1 MPDSNAERSVLEQL
15 AHDLLIE
22 RRRARRWGIF
32 FRLSALA
39 LIALGLVLGVAAF
52 GARER
57 VCMDQCTALVEIRGE
72 LEAGGRASAQH
83 VIDGMQSALK
93 HRGIKGLVLRINSP
107 GGSPVQA
114 GQVYDEVRRLRA
126 LHPEVPIYAVV
137 EEAAASGGYY
147 IAAAADRIY
156 VDKASIVGSI
166 GVVMDGF
173 GFTGAM
179 EKLGV
184 ERRLQTAGENKA
196 LMDPFSPQEPRHEAY
211 VQQMLEDI
219 HGQFIAAV
227 KAGRGAR
234 LKDAPELFTGLV
246 WNGQR
251 AIDLGLAD
259 ALGSVDFVAREV
271 IKAEEILDFTP
282 EDDLADRFARRLGA
296 TLVRELPSLRYHPP
310 AALR

>member
-1 MPDSNAERSVLEQL
+1 MADSNAERSVLEQL
-15 AHDLLIE
+15 AQDLLTE
-22 RRRARRWGIF
+22 RRRQRRWSIF
-32 FRLSALA
+32 FRLCA
-39 LIALGLVLGVAAF
+39 IALVAFGLVLALAAL
-52 GARER
+52 GSRER
-57 VCMDQCTALVEIRGE
+57 VCLDRCTALVEIRGE
-72 LEAGGRASAQH
+72 LEVGGRASAQRI
-83 VIDGMQSALK
+83 IDGMQSAMR
-93 HRGIKGLVLRINSP
+93 HRGIKGLILRINSP

-114 GQVYDEVRRLRA
+114 GQVYDEVQRLRA
-126 LHPEVPIYAVV
+126 RHPEIPIYAVV

-196 LMDPFSPQEPRHEAY
+196 LMDPFSPEQPRQKAY
-211 VQQMLEDI
+211 VQQMLDDI
-219 HGQFIAAV
+219 HAQFIAAV
-227 KAGRGAR
+227 KAGRGTR
-234 LKDAPELFTGLV
+234 LKDAPEIFTGLV

-259 ALGSVDFVAREV
+259 ALGSVNSVARDV
-271 IKAEEILDFTP
+271 IDAEEILDFTP

-296 TLVRELPSLRYHPP
+296 ALVREMPSLRHYLPGAP
-310 AALR
+310 R

>member
-15 AHDLLIE
+15 AQDLLIE
-22 RRRARRWGIF
+22 RRRQRRWSVF
-32 FRLSALA
+32 FRLFTLA
-39 LIALGLVLGVAAF
+39 LLALGLVLGFAAL
-52 GARER
+52 GSHER
-57 VCMDQCTALVEIRGE
+57 VCLDQCTAVVEIQGE
-72 LEAGGRASAQH
+72 LEAGGRASAQRI
-83 VIDGMQSALK
+83 IDGMQSALK

-126 LHPEVPIYAVV
+126 QHPEIPIYAVV

-173 GFTGAM
+173 GFTGTM
-179 EKLGV
+179 DKLGV

-196 LMDPFSPQEPRHEAY
+196 LMDPFSPQVPRQMAH
-211 VQQMLEDI
+211 VQQMLDDI

-227 KAGRGAR
+227 RAGRGSR

-251 AIDLGLAD
+251 AIELGLAD

-271 IKAEEILDFTP
+271 VKAEEILDFTP
-282 EDDLADRFARRLGA
+282 EDDLTDRFARRLGA
-296 TLVRELPSLRYHPP
+296 TIVRELPSTRHHLPGTLR
-310 AALR
+310 